1 MPTFE
6 PSANCSNHWIA
17 KRCCEKPRAVHKN
30 KHTAP
35 EFQNTPR
42 HAIHFDH
49 RATSLWCVCVQRSAH
64 KQRPKQMGYNFC
76 PHSPLFGV
84 CSHEFGQPRLVA
96 IFRMLNTQMN
106 YAAEYVCQVR
116 GDGDVTVGW
125 LAGWLLAVAID
136 AKEASNVRRQRIAPS
151 YKYILNRNTLVITR
165 KSHTKSIKFLDKHT
179 CTSHLMHFMR
189 GVKSNCV
196 THARIR
202 TFV

>member
-1 MPTFE
+1 MTCIWQQWFQYYLEIDGFMPTFE
-6 PSANCSNHWIA
+6 PSANCSIHWIA

-35 EFQNTPR
+35 KFQNTPR
-42 HAIHFDH
+42 HATHFDH

-125 LAGWLLAVAID
+125 LAAGCCYWC
-136 AKEASNVRRQRIAPS
+136 KRGFECQASADRPI
-151 YKYILNRNTLVITR
+151 I
-165 KSHTKSIKFLDKHT
+165 
-179 CTSHLMHFMR
+179 
-189 GVKSNCV
+189 
-196 THARIR
+196 
-202 TFV
+202 